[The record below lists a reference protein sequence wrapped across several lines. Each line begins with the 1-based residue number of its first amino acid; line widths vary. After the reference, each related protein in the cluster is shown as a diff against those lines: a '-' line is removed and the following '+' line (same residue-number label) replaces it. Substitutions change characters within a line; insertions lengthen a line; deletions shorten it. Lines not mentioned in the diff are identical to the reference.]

1 MEQNI
6 NDRNLTVKVTNNG
19 RRTAQFVQAYALFFD
34 ADNNLISVD
43 SEYVVD
49 NDSEKILTCTV
60 LVDVLVSMAPDN
72 VSRGADY
79 VEYKI

>member
-1 MEQNI
+1 M
-6 NDRNLTVKVTNNG
+6 KK
-19 RRTAQFVQAYALFFD
+19 
-34 ADNNLISVD
+34 
-43 SEYVVD
+43 
-49 NDSEKILTCTV
+49 EKILTCTV

>member
-1 MEQNI
+1 MQI
-6 NDRNLTVKVTNNG
+6 
-19 RRTAQFVQAYALFFD
+19 YARSDVLD
-34 ADNNLISVD
+34 LLLEKGCS
-43 SEYVVD
+43 SYRL
-49 NDSEKILTCTV
+49 KILTCTV